1 MPLQTFIFQE
11 TSPAAPGTAA
21 SANVV
26 SGDNAA
32 NMPAGVCGLIDD
44 YESIEVIAEL
54 KGATGGPLN
63 VYLQNSPDG
72 GLTWFDVIAWPQLLA
87 AAAQVYYASP
97 LSQATNT
104 PTTVVVGK
112 NLSPALVNS
121 STAGV
126 VNGSFGDRFRLVMVA
141 GTSTSAGA
149 SVVVRVS
156 AQRTRLREAGGV

>member
-1 MPLQTFIFQE
+1 LQTFIFQE

-54 KGATGGPLN
+54 KGATGGVLD
-63 VYLQNSPDG
+63 VYMQTSPDG
-72 GLTWFDVIAWPQLLA
+72 GLTWFDTIHWPQQSA
-87 AAAQVYYASP
+87 AGAQAYYNSP
-97 LSQATNT
+97 LSQAATTST
-104 PTTVVVGK
+104 PVVVGK
-112 NLSPALVNS
+112 NLVPALAAN
-121 STAGV
+121 TV

-156 AQRTRLREAGGV
+156 AQRSRLREAGGA